1 MVAKYTEI
9 AMARALLAAVHQR
22 FFETLGR
29 IDEICAES
37 SKLHLSA
44 DAQRARVRKETE
56 EWVKNNPR
64 DAQAVLK
71 IFCVPQSE

>member
-1 MVAKYTEI
+1 MVAKYTEM

-22 FFETLGR
+22 FSETLGR
-29 IDEICAES
+29 IDEICAEI
-37 SKLHLSA
+37 SKQHLSA

-71 IFCVPQSE
+71 IFSVPQSE